1 MMNTEEL
8 SNLLLHYGRKTSDI
22 EFHEYVGREEY
33 HTRIRTFIYNSKH
46 FYHIMCNGE
55 VIDCFELK

>member
-1 MMNTEEL
+1 MTKENL

-22 EFHEYVGREEY
+22 AFHEYVAKEEY
-33 HTRIRTFIYNSKH
+33 HTRIRTFIYNGKH

-55 VIDCFELK
+55 VHECFELK